1 LDVFPTLEPV
11 VVSPETAARLLNC
24 SRTALY
30 KLLASGEL
38 QSFVEGQRRSI
49 TTQSIRRY
57 VARRLSAAGKSVVR
71 PNTKATAAS
80 LAARKQAP
88 EKSKSACKEAVR

>member
-1 LDVFPTLEPV
+1 MDVSPTIEPV
-11 VVSPETAARLLNC
+11 VVSPAVAAQMLNC

-38 QSFVEGQRRSI
+38 ESFVEGQRRSI

-71 PNTKATAAS
+71 SSTKATAAS
-80 LAARKQAP
+80 IAARKQARRK
-88 EKSKSACKEAVR
+88 EEAVR